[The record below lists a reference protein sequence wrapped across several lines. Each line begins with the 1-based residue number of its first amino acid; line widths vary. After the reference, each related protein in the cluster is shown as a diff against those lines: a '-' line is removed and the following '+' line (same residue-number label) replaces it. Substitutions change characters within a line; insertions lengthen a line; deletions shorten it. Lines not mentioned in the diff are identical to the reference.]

1 MGIVLEYRLIW
12 ECMIM
17 ENGTKKHPGNRWRI
31 LPLVVLIC
39 GIIILHAIVAEIN
52 RMEYE
57 KTRTKASLNAV
68 TYADRMIND
77 LNLGSGIT
85 YAIEQL
91 LISENGVVNKFST
104 IASGMMSDY
113 VQSIQLAS
121 DGVVNEIY
129 PEEGNEAGKID
140 LVNDEKRGAIVRYGI
155 ENDIVVMHGPFTLNQ
170 GGVGI
175 AIRKPVYLYNED
187 GERYFWGLAI
197 VIIKAPEIFNDS
209 VNALESFGYD
219 YILSKTESPLSSDY
233 KVIAG
238 SKQELDNPVSYKFGL
253 GGCKWQLDVSPVNG
267 WKNDKNSSPVI
278 IGSVIIIVLLEVLVF
293 VFMNMEKQRKKF
305 RQMSL
310 TDGLTGLFNRI
321 GFNEQVE
328 KYLNNNESKK
338 CIAML
343 LDVDNFKF
351 INDVHG
357 HEVGDQVLIQLATS
371 MKKEFSE
378 NAVIGRNG
386 GDEFCVLI
394 KDCNEDEAK
403 NLIESFT
410 MKKRTFL
417 HKGKEYKYSISLG
430 YVEYPTYAHKD
441 SELLRYA
448 DIALYEVKLRGKH
461 GCLPYRASYRVSDSK
476 RSQLGFKLNDISNN
490 LPGAFFIYKADKSDE
505 QILYAN
511 NEMLRLVGCDD
522 LDDFFDFSGKHFN
535 GLVHPD
541 DFKGVEKR
549 IWEQISINDNKV
561 NDYVRYRMATKSG
574 KYKNVLDYGRLVHS
588 ENYGLVFYV
597 LIVDFDFINTSANF
611 EV

>member
-1 MGIVLEYRLIW
+1 MEY
-12 ECMIM
+12 
-17 ENGTKKHPGNRWRI
+17 GTKKYSGNRWRI

-68 TYADRMIND
+68 TYADRMINN
-77 LNLGSGIT
+77 LNLGAGIT
-85 YAIEQL
+85 YSIEQL

-104 IASGMMSDY
+104 IASSMMADY
-113 VQSIQLAS
+113 VQSIQLAP

-129 PEEGNEAGKID
+129 PEEGNEAGKIN

-155 ENDIVVMHGPFTLNQ
+155 ENDIVVMQGPFTLNQ
-170 GGVGI
+170 GGDGI
-175 AIRKPVYLYNED
+175 AIRKPVYLYNEY
-187 GERYFWGLAI
+187 GEHYFWGLAI

-267 WKNDKNSSPVI
+267 WKNDNNSSPVI
-278 IGSVIIIVLLEVLVF
+278 IVSVIIIVLLEVLVF
-293 VFMNMEKQRKKF
+293 AFMNMEKQRKKF

-338 CIAML
+338 CIAIL

-351 INDVHG
+351 INDVYG
-357 HEVGDQVLIQLATS
+357 HEVGDQVLIQLATD
-371 MKKEFSE
+371 MKKEFPE

-386 GDEFCVLI
+386 GDEFCMLI
-394 KDCNEDEAK
+394 KDCNEEEAK
-403 NLIESFT
+403 NLIEGFT
-410 MKKRTFL
+410 MKKRTFQ

-430 YVEYPTYAHKD
+430 YVEYPTYAHKG

-522 LDDFFDFSGKHFN
+522 LDDFFEFSGKHFN

-574 KYKNVLDYGRLVHS
+574 EYKNVLDYGRLVHS

-597 LIVDFDFINTSANF
+597 LIVDFDFINTSADF
-611 EV
+611 EA

>member
-1 MGIVLEYRLIW
+1 MEY
-12 ECMIM
+12 
-17 ENGTKKHPGNRWRI
+17 GTKKYSGNRWRI

-68 TYADRMIND
+68 TYADRMINN
-77 LNLGSGIT
+77 LNLGAGIT
-85 YAIEQL
+85 YSIEQL

-104 IASGMMSDY
+104 IASSMMADY
-113 VQSIQLAS
+113 VQSIQLAP

-129 PEEGNEAGKID
+129 PEEGNEAGKIN

-155 ENDIVVMHGPFTLNQ
+155 ENDIVVMQGPFTLNQ
-170 GGVGI
+170 GGDGI
-175 AIRKPVYLYNED
+175 AIRKPVYLYNEY
-187 GERYFWGLAI
+187 GERYFWELAI

-278 IGSVIIIVLLEVLVF
+278 IVSVIIIVLLEVLVF

-338 CIAML
+338 CIAIL

-357 HEVGDQVLIQLATS
+357 HEVGDQVLIQLATD
-371 MKKEFSE
+371 MKKEFPE

-386 GDEFCVLI
+386 GDEFCMLI
-394 KDCNEDEAK
+394 KDCNEEEAK
-403 NLIESFT
+403 NLVESFT

-430 YVEYPTYAHKD
+430 YVEYPTYAHKG

-522 LDDFFDFSGKHFN
+522 LDDFFEFSGKHFN

-574 KYKNVLDYGRLVHS
+574 EYKNVLDYGRLVHS

-597 LIVDFDFINTSANF
+597 LIVDFDFINTSADF
-611 EV
+611 EA

>member
-1 MGIVLEYRLIW
+1 
-12 ECMIM
+12 MIM
-17 ENGTKKHPGNRWRI
+17 EYGTKKYSGNRWRI

-68 TYADRMIND
+68 TYADHMINN
-77 LNLGSGIT
+77 LNLGAGI
-85 YAIEQL
+85 ASSIEQL

-104 IASGMMSDY
+104 IANGMMSDY
-113 VQSIQLAS
+113 VQSIQLAP

-140 LVNDEKRGAIVRYGI
+140 LVKDEKRGAIVRYGI
-155 ENDIVVMHGPFTLNQ
+155 ENDIVIMYGPFTLNQ

-187 GERYFWGLAI
+187 GERYFWGLVI

-293 VFMNMEKQRKKF
+293 AFMNMEKQRKKF
-305 RQMSL
+305 RKMSL
-310 TDGLTGLFNRI
+310 TDGLTGLLNRI

-338 CIAML
+338 CIAIL

-351 INDVHG
+351 INDVYG
-357 HEVGDQVLIQLATS
+357 HEVGDQVLIQLATD
-371 MKKEFSE
+371 MKKEFPE

-386 GDEFCVLI
+386 GDEFCMLI
-394 KDCNEDEAK
+394 KDCNEEEAK
-403 NLIESFT
+403 NLIEGFT
-410 MKKRTFL
+410 MKKRTFQ

-430 YVEYPTYAHKD
+430 YVEYPTYAHKG

-511 NEMLRLVGCDD
+511 NEMLRLAECDD
-522 LDDFFDFSGKHFN
+522 LDDFFEFSGKHFN

-574 KYKNVLDYGRLVHS
+574 EYKNVLDYGRLVHS
-588 ENYGLVFYV
+588 ENYGLLFYV
-597 LIVDFDFINTSANF
+597 MIIDFDFINTSADFN
-611 EV
+611 V

>member
-1 MGIVLEYRLIW
+1 
-12 ECMIM
+12 MIM
-17 ENGTKKHPGNRWRI
+17 EYGTKKYSGNRWRI

-68 TYADRMIND
+68 TYADHMINN
-77 LNLGSGIT
+77 LNLGAGI
-85 YAIEQL
+85 ASSIEQL

-104 IASGMMSDY
+104 IANGMMSDY
-113 VQSIQLAS
+113 VQSIQLAP

-140 LVNDEKRGAIVRYGI
+140 LVKDEKRGAIVRYGI
-155 ENDIVVMHGPFTLNQ
+155 ENDIVIMYGPFTLNQ

-187 GERYFWGLAI
+187 GERYFWGLVI

-219 YILSKTESPLSSDY
+219 YILSKTESPLSPDY

-293 VFMNMEKQRKKF
+293 AFMNMEKQRKKF
-305 RQMSL
+305 RKMSL
-310 TDGLTGLFNRI
+310 TDGLTGLLNRI
-321 GFNEQVE
+321 GFNEKVE

-338 CIAML
+338 CIAIL

-351 INDVHG
+351 INDVYG
-357 HEVGDQVLIQLATS
+357 HEVGDQVLIQLATD
-371 MKKEFSE
+371 MKKEFPE

-386 GDEFCVLI
+386 GDEFCMLI
-394 KDCNEDEAK
+394 KDCNEEEAK
-403 NLIESFT
+403 NLIEGFT
-410 MKKRTFL
+410 MKKRTFQ

-430 YVEYPTYAHKD
+430 YVEYPTYAHKG

-511 NEMLRLVGCDD
+511 NEMLRLAGCDD
-522 LDDFFDFSGKHFN
+522 LDDFFEFSGRHFN

-574 KYKNVLDYGRLVHS
+574 EYKNVLDYGRLVHS

-597 LIVDFDFINTSANF
+597 LIVDFDFINTSADF
-611 EV
+611 EA

>member
-1 MGIVLEYRLIW
+1 
-12 ECMIM
+12 MIM
-17 ENGTKKHPGNRWRI
+17 EYGTKKHPGNRWRI

-68 TYADRMIND
+68 TYADHMINN
-77 LNLGSGIT
+77 LNLGAGI
-85 YAIEQL
+85 ASSIEQL

-104 IASGMMSDY
+104 IASGMMADY
-113 VQSIQLAS
+113 VQSIQLAP
-121 DGVVNEIY
+121 DGFVNEIY

-170 GGVGI
+170 GGDGI

-187 GERYFWGLAI
+187 GERYFWGLVI
-197 VIIKAPEIFNDS
+197 VIIKAPQIFNNS

-233 KVIAG
+233 KVIDG

-267 WKNDKNSSPVI
+267 WKNDKNISPVI

-293 VFMNMEKQRKKF
+293 AFMNMEKQRKKF
-305 RQMSL
+305 RKMSL
-310 TDGLTGLFNRI
+310 TDGLTGLLNRI

-338 CIAML
+338 CIAIL

-351 INDVHG
+351 INDVYG
-357 HEVGDQVLIQLATS
+357 HEVGDQVLIQLATD
-371 MKKEFSE
+371 MKKEFPE

-386 GDEFCVLI
+386 GDEFCMLI
-394 KDCNEDEAK
+394 KDCNEEEAK
-403 NLIESFT
+403 NLIEGFT
-410 MKKRTFL
+410 MKKRTFQ

-430 YVEYPTYAHKD
+430 YVEYPTYAHKG

-522 LDDFFDFSGKHFN
+522 LDDFFEFSGKHFN

-574 KYKNVLDYGRLVHS
+574 EYKNVLDYGRLVHS

-597 LIVDFDFINTSANF
+597 LIVDFDFINTSADF

>member
-1 MGIVLEYRLIW
+1 
-12 ECMIM
+12 MIM
-17 ENGTKKHPGNRWRI
+17 EYGTKKHPGNRWRI

-39 GIIILHAIVAEIN
+39 GIIILHAIVMEVN
-52 RMEYE
+52 RIDYE
-57 KTRTKASLNAV
+57 KARTKASLNAV

-77 LNLGSGIT
+77 LNLGAGIT

-91 LISENGVVNKFST
+91 LISEDGEVNKFST
-104 IASGMMSDY
+104 IANGMMADY
-113 VQSIQLAS
+113 VQSIQLAP

-129 PEEGNEAGKID
+129 PEEGNEAAKID

-170 GGVGI
+170 GGDGI

-187 GERYFWGLAI
+187 GERYFWGLVI
-197 VIIKAPEIFNDS
+197 VIIKAPQIFNNS

-233 KVIAG
+233 KVIDG

-267 WKNDKNSSPVI
+267 WKNDKNISPVI

-293 VFMNMEKQRKKF
+293 AFMNMEKQRKKF
-305 RQMSL
+305 RKMSL
-310 TDGLTGLFNRI
+310 TDGLTGLLNRI
-321 GFNEQVE
+321 GFNEKVE

-338 CIAML
+338 CIAIL

-351 INDVHG
+351 INDVYG
-357 HEVGDQVLIQLATS
+357 HEVGDQVLIQLATD
-371 MKKEFSE
+371 MKKEFPE

-386 GDEFCVLI
+386 GDEFCMLI

-403 NLIESFT
+403 NQIESFT

-430 YVEYPTYAHKD
+430 YVEYPTYAHKG

-522 LDDFFDFSGKHFN
+522 LDDFFEFSGKHFN

-574 KYKNVLDYGRLVHS
+574 EYKNVLDYGRLVHS

-597 LIVDFDFINTSANF
+597 LIVDFDFINTSADF

>member
-1 MGIVLEYRLIW
+1 MEY
-12 ECMIM
+12 
-17 ENGTKKHPGNRWRI
+17 GTKKHPGNRWRI

-68 TYADRMIND
+68 TYADHMINN
-77 LNLGSGIT
+77 LNLGAGI
-85 YAIEQL
+85 ASSIEQL

-104 IASGMMSDY
+104 IASGMMADY
-113 VQSIQLAS
+113 VQSIQLAP

-170 GGVGI
+170 GGDGI

-187 GERYFWGLAI
+187 GERYFWGLVI
-197 VIIKAPEIFNDS
+197 VIIKAPQIFNNS

-233 KVIAG
+233 KVIDG

-267 WKNDKNSSPVI
+267 WKNDKNISPVI

-293 VFMNMEKQRKKF
+293 AFMNMEKQRKKF
-305 RQMSL
+305 RKMSL
-310 TDGLTGLFNRI
+310 TDGLTGLLNRI

-338 CIAML
+338 CIAIL

-351 INDVHG
+351 INDVYG
-357 HEVGDQVLIQLATS
+357 HEVGDQVLIQLATD
-371 MKKEFSE
+371 MKKEFPE

-386 GDEFCVLI
+386 GDEFCMLI
-394 KDCNEDEAK
+394 KDCNEEEAK
-403 NLIESFT
+403 NLIEGFT
-410 MKKRTFL
+410 MKKRTFQ

-430 YVEYPTYAHKD
+430 YVEYPTYAHKG

-522 LDDFFDFSGKHFN
+522 LDDFFEFSGKHFN

-574 KYKNVLDYGRLVHS
+574 EYKNVLDYGRLVHS

-597 LIVDFDFINTSANF
+597 LIVDFDFINTSADF

>member
-1 MGIVLEYRLIW
+1 
-12 ECMIM
+12 MIM
-17 ENGTKKHPGNRWRI
+17 EYGTKKHPGNRWRI

-39 GIIILHAIVAEIN
+39 GIIILHAIVMEVN
-52 RMEYE
+52 RIDYE
-57 KTRTKASLNAV
+57 KARTKASLNAV

-77 LNLGSGIT
+77 LNLGAGIT

-91 LISENGVVNKFST
+91 LISEDGEVNKFST
-104 IASGMMSDY
+104 IANGMMADY
-113 VQSIQLAS
+113 VQSIQLAP

-129 PEEGNEAGKID
+129 PEEGNEAAKID

-170 GGVGI
+170 GGDGI

-187 GERYFWGLAI
+187 GERYFWGLVI
-197 VIIKAPEIFNDS
+197 VIIKAPQIFNNS

-233 KVIAG
+233 KVIDG

-293 VFMNMEKQRKKF
+293 AFMNMEKQRKKF
-305 RQMSL
+305 RKMSL
-310 TDGLTGLFNRI
+310 TDGLTGLLNRI
-321 GFNEQVE
+321 GFNEKVE

-338 CIAML
+338 CIAIL

-351 INDVHG
+351 INDVYG
-357 HEVGDQVLIQLATS
+357 HEVGDQVLIQLATD
-371 MKKEFSE
+371 MKKEFPE

-386 GDEFCVLI
+386 GDEFCMLI
-394 KDCNEDEAK
+394 KDCNEEEAK

-430 YVEYPTYAHKD
+430 YVEYPTYAHKG

-522 LDDFFDFSGKHFN
+522 LDDFFEFSGKHFN

-574 KYKNVLDYGRLVHS
+574 EYKNVLDYGRLVHS

-597 LIVDFDFINTSANF
+597 LIVDFDFINTSADF

>member
-1 MGIVLEYRLIW
+1 
-12 ECMIM
+12 MIM
-17 ENGTKKHPGNRWRI
+17 EYGTKKHPGNRWRI

-39 GIIILHAIVAEIN
+39 GIIILHAIVMEVN
-52 RMEYE
+52 RIDYE
-57 KTRTKASLNAV
+57 KARTKASLNAV

-77 LNLGSGIT
+77 LNLGAGIT

-91 LISENGVVNKFST
+91 LISEDGEVNKFST
-104 IASGMMSDY
+104 IASGMMADY
-113 VQSIQLAS
+113 VQSIQLAP

-129 PEEGNEAGKID
+129 PEEGNEAAKID

-170 GGVGI
+170 GGDGI

-187 GERYFWGLAI
+187 GERYFWGLVI
-197 VIIKAPEIFNDS
+197 VIIKAPQIFNNS

-233 KVIAG
+233 KVIDG

-267 WKNDKNSSPVI
+267 WKNDKNISPVI

-293 VFMNMEKQRKKF
+293 AFMNMEKQRKKF
-305 RQMSL
+305 RKMSL
-310 TDGLTGLFNRI
+310 TDGLTGLLNRI
-321 GFNEQVE
+321 GFNEKIE

-338 CIAML
+338 CIAIL

-351 INDVHG
+351 INDVYG
-357 HEVGDQVLIQLATS
+357 HEVGDQVLIQLATD
-371 MKKEFSE
+371 MKKEFPE

-386 GDEFCVLI
+386 GDEFCMLI
-394 KDCNEDEAK
+394 KDCNEEEAK
-403 NLIESFT
+403 NLIEGFT
-410 MKKRTFL
+410 MKKRTFQ

-430 YVEYPTYAHKD
+430 YVEYPTYAHKG

-511 NEMLRLVGCDD
+511 NEMLRLAGCDD
-522 LDDFFDFSGKHFN
+522 LDDFFEFSGKHFN

-549 IWEQISINDNKV
+549 IWEQISISDNKV

-574 KYKNVLDYGRLVHS
+574 EYKNVLDYGRLVHS

-597 LIVDFDFINTSANF
+597 LIVDFDFINTSADF
-611 EV
+611 EA

>member
-1 MGIVLEYRLIW
+1 
-12 ECMIM
+12 MIM
-17 ENGTKKHPGNRWRI
+17 EYRTKKHSGNRWRI

-68 TYADRMIND
+68 TYADRMINN
-77 LNLGSGIT
+77 LNLGAGIT
-85 YAIEQL
+85 YSIEQL

-104 IASGMMSDY
+104 IASSMMADY
-113 VQSIQLAS
+113 VQSIQLAP

-129 PEEGNEAGKID
+129 PEEGNEAGKIN

-155 ENDIVVMHGPFTLNQ
+155 ENDIVVMQGPFTLNQ
-170 GGVGI
+170 GGDGI
-175 AIRKPVYLYNED
+175 AIRKPVYLYNEY

-267 WKNDKNSSPVI
+267 WKNDNNSSPVI
-278 IGSVIIIVLLEVLVF
+278 IVSVIIIVLLEVLVF
-293 VFMNMEKQRKKF
+293 AFMNMEKQRKKF
-305 RQMSL
+305 RKMSL

-338 CIAML
+338 CIAIL

-351 INDVHG
+351 INDVYG
-357 HEVGDQVLIQLATS
+357 HEVGDQVLIQLATD
-371 MKKEFSE
+371 MKKEFPE

-386 GDEFCVLI
+386 GDEFCMLI
-394 KDCNEDEAK
+394 KDCNEEEAK
-403 NLIESFT
+403 SLIESFT
-410 MKKRTFL
+410 MKKRTFQ

-430 YVEYPTYAHKD
+430 YVEYPTYAHKG

-541 DFKGVEKR
+541 DFNGVEKR

-574 KYKNVLDYGRLVHS
+574 EYKNVLDYGRLVHS

-597 LIVDFDFINTSANF
+597 LIVDFDFINTSADF

>member
-1 MGIVLEYRLIW
+1 
-12 ECMIM
+12 MIM
-17 ENGTKKHPGNRWRI
+17 EYRTKKHSDNRWRI

-39 GIIILHAIVAEIN
+39 GIIILHAIVMEVN
-52 RMEYE
+52 RIDYE
-57 KTRTKASLNAV
+57 KARTKASLNAV

-77 LNLGSGIT
+77 LNLGAGIT

-91 LISENGVVNKFST
+91 LISEDGEVNKFST
-104 IASGMMSDY
+104 IASGMMADY
-113 VQSIQLAS
+113 VQSIQLAP

-170 GGVGI
+170 GGDGI

-187 GERYFWGLAI
+187 GERYFWGLVI
-197 VIIKAPEIFNDS
+197 VIIKAPQIFNNS

-233 KVIAG
+233 KAIDG

-267 WKNDKNSSPVI
+267 WKNDKNISPVI

-293 VFMNMEKQRKKF
+293 AFMNMEKQRKKF
-305 RQMSL
+305 RKMSL
-310 TDGLTGLFNRI
+310 TDGLTGLLNRI

-338 CIAML
+338 CIAIL

-351 INDVHG
+351 INDVYG
-357 HEVGDQVLIQLATS
+357 HEVGDQVLIQLATD
-371 MKKEFSE
+371 MKKEFPE

-386 GDEFCVLI
+386 GDEFCMLI
-394 KDCNEDEAK
+394 KDCNEEEAK
-403 NLIESFT
+403 NLIEGFT
-410 MKKRTFL
+410 MKKRTFQ

-430 YVEYPTYAHKD
+430 YVEYPTYAHKG

-511 NEMLRLVGCDD
+511 NEMLRLAGCDD
-522 LDDFFDFSGKHFN
+522 LDDFFEFSGKHFN

-549 IWEQISINDNKV
+549 IWEQISISDNKV

-574 KYKNVLDYGRLVHS
+574 EYKNVLDYGRLVHS

-597 LIVDFDFINTSANF
+597 LIVDFDFINTSADF
-611 EV
+611 EA

>member
-1 MGIVLEYRLIW
+1 
-12 ECMIM
+12 MIM
-17 ENGTKKHPGNRWRI
+17 EYGTKKYSGNRWRI

-68 TYADRMIND
+68 TYADRMINN
-77 LNLGSGIT
+77 LNLGAGIT
-85 YAIEQL
+85 YSIEQL

-104 IASGMMSDY
+104 IASSMMADY
-113 VQSIQLAS
+113 VQSIQLAP

-129 PEEGNEAGKID
+129 PEEGNEAGKIN

-155 ENDIVVMHGPFTLNQ
+155 ENDIVVMQGPFTLNQ
-170 GGVGI
+170 GGDGI
-175 AIRKPVYLYNED
+175 AIRKPVYLYNEY

-267 WKNDKNSSPVI
+267 WKNDNNSSPVI
-278 IGSVIIIVLLEVLVF
+278 IVSVIIIVLLEVLVF
-293 VFMNMEKQRKKF
+293 AFMNMEKQRKKF

-338 CIAML
+338 CIGIL

-357 HEVGDQVLIQLATS
+357 HATGDQVLVQLAKS
-371 MKKEFSE
+371 MKKEFPK
-378 NAVIGRNG
+378 NAVVGRNG
-386 GDEFCVLI
+386 GDEFCVLLR
-394 KDCNEDEAK
+394 DCGEDEVK
-403 NLIESFT
+403 LLIDNFT
-410 MKKRTFL
+410 MKKRTFQCG
-417 HKGKEYKYSISLG
+417 GKEYKYSISLG
-430 YVEYPTYAHKD
+430 YVEYPTYAQKG

-448 DIALYEVKLRGKH
+448 DMALYEVKLRGKH
-461 GCLPYRASYRVSDSK
+461 GCLPYRASYRGADSN

-490 LPGAFFIYKADKSDE
+490 LPGAFFIYKADRNDE

-511 NEMLRLVGCDD
+511 NEMIKLTGCDD
-522 LDDFFDFSGKHFN
+522 LDDFYEFSRKHFN

-541 DFKGVEKR
+541 DYEKVEKK
-549 IWEQISINDNKV
+549 IWEQISFENNQI
-561 NDYVRYRMATKSG
+561 NDYVSYRLAVKNSG
-574 KYKNVLDYGRLVHS
+574 YRNVLDYGRLAHS
-588 ENYGLVFYV
+588 ENYGMLFYV
-597 LIVDFDFINTSANF
+597 LVVDYDFINASDNF
-611 EV
+611 D

>member
-1 MGIVLEYRLIW
+1 
-12 ECMIM
+12 MIM
-17 ENGTKKHPGNRWRI
+17 EYRTKKHSDNRWRI

-39 GIIILHAIVAEIN
+39 GIIILHAIVMEVN
-52 RMEYE
+52 RIDYE
-57 KTRTKASLNAV
+57 KARTKASLNAV

-77 LNLGSGIT
+77 LNLGAGIT

-91 LISENGVVNKFST
+91 LISEDGEVNKFST
-104 IASGMMSDY
+104 IASGMMADY
-113 VQSIQLAS
+113 VQSIQLAP

-170 GGVGI
+170 GGDGI

-187 GERYFWGLAI
+187 GERYFWGLVI
-197 VIIKAPEIFNDS
+197 VIIKAPQIFNNS

-233 KVIAG
+233 KVIDG

-267 WKNDKNSSPVI
+267 WKNDKNISPVI

-293 VFMNMEKQRKKF
+293 AFMNMEKQRKKF
-305 RQMSL
+305 RKMSL
-310 TDGLTGLFNRI
+310 TDGLTGLLNRI

-338 CIAML
+338 CIAIL

-351 INDVHG
+351 INDVYG
-357 HEVGDQVLIQLATS
+357 HEVGDQVLIQLATD
-371 MKKEFSE
+371 MKKEFPE

-386 GDEFCVLI
+386 GDEFCMLI
-394 KDCNEDEAK
+394 KDCNEEEAK
-403 NLIESFT
+403 NLIEGFT
-410 MKKRTFL
+410 MKKRTFQ

-430 YVEYPTYAHKD
+430 YVEYPTYAHKG

-511 NEMLRLVGCDD
+511 NEMLRLAGCDD
-522 LDDFFDFSGKHFN
+522 LDDFFEFSGKHFN

-549 IWEQISINDNKV
+549 IWEQISISDNKV

-574 KYKNVLDYGRLVHS
+574 EYKNVLDYGRLVHS

-597 LIVDFDFINTSANF
+597 LIVDFDFINTSADF
-611 EV
+611 EA

>member
-1 MGIVLEYRLIW
+1 MEY
-12 ECMIM
+12 
-17 ENGTKKHPGNRWRI
+17 GTKKYSGNRWRI

-68 TYADRMIND
+68 TYADHMINN
-77 LNLGSGIT
+77 LNLGAGI
-85 YAIEQL
+85 ASSIEQL

-104 IASGMMSDY
+104 IANGMMSDY
-113 VQSIQLAS
+113 VQSIQLAP

-129 PEEGNEAGKID
+129 PEEGNEAGKIN

-155 ENDIVVMHGPFTLNQ
+155 ENDIVVMQGPFTLNQ
-170 GGVGI
+170 GGDGI
-175 AIRKPVYLYNED
+175 AIRKPVYLYNEY
-187 GERYFWGLAI
+187 GERYFWGLVI

-293 VFMNMEKQRKKF
+293 AFMNMEKQRKKF
-305 RQMSL
+305 RKMSL
-310 TDGLTGLFNRI
+310 TDGLTGLLNRI

-338 CIAML
+338 CIAIL

-351 INDVHG
+351 INDVYG
-357 HEVGDQVLIQLATS
+357 HEVGDQVLIQLATD
-371 MKKEFSE
+371 MKKEFPE

-386 GDEFCVLI
+386 GDEFCMLI
-394 KDCNEDEAK
+394 KDCNEEEAK
-403 NLIESFT
+403 NLIEGFT
-410 MKKRTFL
+410 MKKRTFQ

-430 YVEYPTYAHKD
+430 YVEYPTYAHKG

-522 LDDFFDFSGKHFN
+522 LDDFFEFSGKHFN

-574 KYKNVLDYGRLVHS
+574 EYKNVLDYGRLVHS

-597 LIVDFDFINTSANF
+597 LIVDFDFINTSADF
-611 EV
+611 EA

>member
-1 MGIVLEYRLIW
+1 
-12 ECMIM
+12 MIM
-17 ENGTKKHPGNRWRI
+17 EYRTKKHSGNRWRI
-31 LPLVVLIC
+31 LPLAVLIC
-39 GIIILHAIVAEIN
+39 GIIILHAIVMEVN
-52 RMEYE
+52 RIDYE
-57 KTRTKASLNAV
+57 KARTKASLNAV

-77 LNLGSGIT
+77 LNLGAGIT

-91 LISENGVVNKFST
+91 LISEDGEVNKFST
-104 IASGMMSDY
+104 IASGMMADY
-113 VQSIQLAS
+113 VQSIQLAP

-129 PEEGNEAGKID
+129 PEEGNEAAKID

-170 GGVGI
+170 GGDGI

-187 GERYFWGLAI
+187 GERYFWGLVI
-197 VIIKAPEIFNDS
+197 VIIKAPQIFNNS

-233 KVIAG
+233 KVIDG

-293 VFMNMEKQRKKF
+293 AFMNMEKQRKKF
-305 RQMSL
+305 RKMSL
-310 TDGLTGLFNRI
+310 TDGLTGLLNRI
-321 GFNEQVE
+321 GFNEKVE

-338 CIAML
+338 CIAIL

-351 INDVHG
+351 INDVYG
-357 HEVGDQVLIQLATS
+357 HEVGDQVLIQLATD
-371 MKKEFSE
+371 MKKEFPE

-386 GDEFCVLI
+386 GDEFCMLI
-394 KDCNEDEAK
+394 KDCNEEEAK
-403 NLIESFT
+403 NLIEGFT
-410 MKKRTFL
+410 MKKRTFQ

-430 YVEYPTYAHKD
+430 YVEYPTYAHKG

-522 LDDFFDFSGKHFN
+522 LDDFFEFSGKHFN

-574 KYKNVLDYGRLVHS
+574 EYKNVLDYGRLVHS

-597 LIVDFDFINTSANF
+597 LIVDFDFINTSADF
-611 EV
+611 EA

>member
-1 MGIVLEYRLIW
+1 
-12 ECMIM
+12 MIM
-17 ENGTKKHPGNRWRI
+17 EYRTKKYSGNRWRI

-68 TYADRMIND
+68 TYADRMINN
-77 LNLGSGIT
+77 LNSGAGI
-85 YAIEQL
+85 ASSIEQL

-104 IASGMMSDY
+104 IASSMMADY
-113 VQSIQLAS
+113 VQSIQLAP

-140 LVNDEKRGAIVRYGI
+140 LVKDEKRGAIVRYGI
-155 ENDIVVMHGPFTLNQ
+155 ENDIVVMQGPFTLNQ
-170 GGVGI
+170 GGDGI
-175 AIRKPVYLYNED
+175 AIRKPVYLYNEY

-278 IGSVIIIVLLEVLVF
+278 IVSVIIIVLLEILVF

-305 RQMSL
+305 RQMSF

-371 MKKEFSE
+371 MKKEFPE

-394 KDCNEDEAK
+394 KDCNEDETK
-403 NLIESFT
+403 NLIERFT

-522 LDDFFDFSGKHFN
+522 LDDFFEFSGKHFN

-574 KYKNVLDYGRLVHS
+574 EYKNVLDYGRLVHS

>member
-1 MGIVLEYRLIW
+1 
-12 ECMIM
+12 MIM
-17 ENGTKKHPGNRWRI
+17 EYGTKKYSGNRWRI

-68 TYADRMIND
+68 TYADRMINN
-77 LNLGSGIT
+77 LNLGAGIT
-85 YAIEQL
+85 YSIEQL

-104 IASGMMSDY
+104 IASSMMADY
-113 VQSIQLAS
+113 VQSIQLAP

-129 PEEGNEAGKID
+129 PEEGNEAGKIN

-155 ENDIVVMHGPFTLNQ
+155 ENDIVVMQGPFTLNQ
-170 GGVGI
+170 GGDGI
-175 AIRKPVYLYNED
+175 AIRKPVYLYNEY

-267 WKNDKNSSPVI
+267 WKNDNNSSPVI
-278 IGSVIIIVLLEVLVF
+278 IVSVIIIVLLEVLVF
-293 VFMNMEKQRKKF
+293 AFMNMEKQRKKF

-338 CIAML
+338 CIAIL

-371 MKKEFSE
+371 MKKEFPE

-403 NLIESFT
+403 NLIERFT

-476 RSQLGFKLNDISNN
+476 RSQLGFKLND

-574 KYKNVLDYGRLVHS
+574 EYKNVLDYGRLVHS

-611 EV
+611 EA

>member
-1 MGIVLEYRLIW
+1 MEYR
-12 ECMIM
+12 
-17 ENGTKKHPGNRWRI
+17 TKKYSGNRWRI

-68 TYADRMIND
+68 TYADRMINN
-77 LNLGSGIT
+77 LNLGAGI
-85 YAIEQL
+85 ASSIEQL

-113 VQSIQLAS
+113 VQSIQLAP

-187 GERYFWGLAI
+187 GERYFWGLSI

-267 WKNDKNSSPVI
+267 WKNDKNSGPVI

-371 MKKEFSE
+371 MKKEFPE

-403 NLIESFT
+403 NLIERFT

-430 YVEYPTYAHKD
+430 YVEYPTYAHKG

-574 KYKNVLDYGRLVHS
+574 EYKNVLDYGRLVHS

>member
-1 MGIVLEYRLIW
+1 
-12 ECMIM
+12 MIM
-17 ENGTKKHPGNRWRI
+17 EYGTKKYSGNRWRI

-68 TYADRMIND
+68 TYADRMINN
-77 LNLGSGIT
+77 LNLGAGI
-85 YAIEQL
+85 ASSIEQL

-104 IASGMMSDY
+104 IANGMMSDY
-113 VQSIQLAS
+113 VQSIQLAP

-129 PEEGNEAGKID
+129 PEDGNEAGKID
-140 LVNDEKRGAIVRYGI
+140 LVKDEKRGAIVRYGI
-155 ENDIVVMHGPFTLNQ
+155 ENDIVIMYGPFTLNQ

-175 AIRKPVYLYNED
+175 AIRKPVYLYNEY
-187 GERYFWGLAI
+187 GERYFWGLVI

-278 IGSVIIIVLLEVLVF
+278 IVSVIIIVLLEVLVF

-371 MKKEFSE
+371 MKKEFPE

-403 NLIESFT
+403 NLIERFT
-410 MKKRTFL
+410 MKKRTFQ

-430 YVEYPTYAHKD
+430 YVEYPTYAHKG

-574 KYKNVLDYGRLVHS
+574 EYKNVLDYGRLVHS

-597 LIVDFDFINTSANF
+597 LIVDFDFINTSADF
-611 EV
+611 EA